1 MTKKKINDLFIKF
14 VAPVELKDNLQQLA
28 NARNISLSALI
39 RLILS
44 EYIKNK
50 G

>member
-1 MTKKKINDLFIKF
+1 MTRHKVSESLIKF
-14 VAPVELKDNLQQLA
+14 VAPASLKEELLNLAAL
-28 NARNISLSALI
+28 RNISLSALI

-44 EYIKNK
+44 EYVKNK